1 MANIKLGVYG
11 SSGRMG
17 AFVIRLIENEYADQ
31 AQVAARMDSRNGRIE
46 ELQSVDVIVDF
57 SLPAGTE
64 ALLDWMLQQTGNLPV
79 LVCGTTGLSDEQQD
93 RLAALGRVTKVLY
106 STNFS
111 AGVAALT
118 AILKYA
124 APILD
129 SLSYKPAITEV
140 HHRHKLDAP
149 SGTAKSLREAIC
161 PADPGSIDVR
171 SVREGEVIGKHD
183 VMFSG
188 ADDRIVI
195 GHEASNRSLFAR
207 GAIDAALW
215 LCEQDTGCGSYTM
228 DSYFKARFP
237 I

>member
-1 MANIKLGVYG
+1 MAHTKFGVYG
-11 SSGRMG
+11 STGRMG
-17 AFVIRLIENEYADQ
+17 AIVIRLIENEYADQ
-31 AQVAARMDSRNGRIE
+31 AQVAACVDSRNGRIE
-46 ELQSVDVIVDF
+46 ELQPVDVIVDF
-57 SLPAGTE
+57 SLPAGTG
-64 ALLDWMLQQTGNLPV
+64 ALLDWMLQQTGELPA
-79 LVCGTTGLSDEQQD
+79 LVCGTTGLTDDQQD

-124 APILD
+124 VPILD

-171 SVREGEVIGKHD
+171 WVREGEVIGKHD

-215 LCEQDTGCGSYTM
+215 LCEQDAACGSYTM
-228 DSYFKARFP
+228 DSYFKARFLT
-237 I
+237 